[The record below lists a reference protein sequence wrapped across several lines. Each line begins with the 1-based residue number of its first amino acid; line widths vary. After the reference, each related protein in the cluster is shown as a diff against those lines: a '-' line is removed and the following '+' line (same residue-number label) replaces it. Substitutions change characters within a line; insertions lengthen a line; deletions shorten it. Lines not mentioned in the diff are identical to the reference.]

1 MLATQIS
8 NLYNAPSIVR
18 KLLGF
23 KLKSDD
29 DKLCEKAVKALVKKI
44 TKSEMLNELEKA
56 LITQDAHSQCV
67 TITRS
72 QDGRVQVSQRKNFPH
87 QLYCNIWRWPDL
99 QNLNELKSVDHCLF
113 PFNSK
118 KDVVCINPYHY
129 VRVGG
134 VYPKISNLCLS
145 LSIIST
151 FWASWEFLLW
161 GLVSSDK
168 EIFKT
173 ITRGCLM

>member
-1 MLATQIS
+1 MSMLATQIS

-134 VYPKISNLCLS
+134 VYSKISNL
-145 LSIIST
+145 
-151 FWASWEFLLW
+151 WAFFFSFRLFRLFGLLGNFFC
-161 GLVSSDK
+161 GL
-168 EIFKT
+168 
-173 ITRGCLM
+173 